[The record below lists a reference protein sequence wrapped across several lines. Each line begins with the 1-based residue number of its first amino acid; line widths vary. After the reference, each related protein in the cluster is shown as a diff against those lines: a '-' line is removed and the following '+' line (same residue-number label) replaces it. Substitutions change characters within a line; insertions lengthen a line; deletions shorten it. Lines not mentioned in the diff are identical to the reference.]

1 VPELGSILQ
10 KLLHHEQSRPDWVFC
25 SFLDHQARINES
37 MTVAAFLTNVRSA
50 AAWLRRQGIRQGD
63 RVVLSLPTSRAF
75 VVGYFA
81 VQWLGGI
88 PVPAPEPN
96 LRFKRHAYYERMVR
110 VIADCSPAACIVLP
124 EAIREFD
131 ADNAPAGGRAL
142 RDLLLPW
149 DNDATAGTGCVQSP
163 IVSLPDD
170 VAFLQY
176 TSGSTGSPKGVVV
189 THRAL
194 NANIRGMQ
202 LAVELGENDVMV
214 SWMPIYHD
222 MGLVGGL
229 LLPIFIGMSTYLL
242 STMAFL
248 SRPESWLKAVS
259 EYRASISPGTNYAY
273 NLCAR
278 KLRPE
283 RLPPLDLSCWTRAIN
298 GAEPIDFRTIAAFQ
312 RKFEAYGLPKNASYP
327 VYGMAEATLGISF
340 PKPLAECKV
349 DRISRRSLNENAL
362 AVPARAGDSDAI
374 GVVCC
379 GIALPGHRIHIKD
392 PASDRILPDREIGE
406 VCFYGPS
413 VCPGYYHEIKA
424 AAGLHRARTEL
435 RTGDLGY
442 LYEGSLYIVGRLKDV
457 MQIGGAN
464 YYPSDIESVLQDI
477 PGVRPGRLVAVAI
490 RKPTIGTDF
499 LVIVAESKA
508 SANEPEIKDQIQ
520 EKVRQLIGL
529 SVGKVVFLPKGRLPL
544 TTSGKVMRTKCAE
557 LLLEAEFS
565 IQSESHDFHAGWPC
579 TQPDLY

>member
-1 VPELGSILQ
+1 MEGISVPEESSLLHRV
-10 KLLHHEQSRPDWVFC
+10 LHHEQSRPDWVFC
-25 SFLDHQARINES
+25 SFLDHQARIS
-37 MTVAAFLTNVRSA
+37 DAMTIAALLTDVRSA
-50 AAWLRRQGIRQGD
+50 AAWLRRHGVRHGD

-75 VVGYFA
+75 VVAYFA
-81 VQWLGGI
+81 VQWLGAI

-96 LRFKRHAYYERMVR
+96 LRFKRHAYFERMMR
-110 VIADCSPAACIVLP
+110 VIADCSPETCIVLP
-124 EAIREFD
+124 EVIRDFD
-131 ADNAPAGGRAL
+131 ADDAPASRQAL
-142 RDLLLPW
+142 RELLLPW
-149 DNDATAGTGCVQSP
+149 DNDATTGVDSVASP
-163 IVSLPDD
+163 IESLPDD

-202 LAVELGENDVMV
+202 LAIELQEKDVVV

-229 LLPIFIGMSTYLL
+229 LLPICIGIPTYLL

-248 SRPESWLKAVS
+248 NRPECWLKAIS
-259 EYRASISPGTNYAY
+259 EYRASLSPGTNYAY

-278 KLRPE
+278 KIRPE
-283 RLPPLDLSCWTRAIN
+283 RLPALDLSCWTRAIN
-298 GAEPIDFRTIAAFQ
+298 GAEPIDFPTIAAFQ
-312 RKFEAYGLPKNASYP
+312 RIFEAYGLPKNACCP

-349 DRISRRSLNENAL
+349 DRISRRSLNESGI
-362 AVPARAGDSDAI
+362 AVPASEGDSDAI

-379 GIALPGHRIHIKD
+379 GIALPGHRLEIKD
-392 PASDRILPDREIGE
+392 PASDRLLAEREIGE
-406 VCFYGPS
+406 ICFYGPS
-413 VCPGYYHEIKA
+413 VSPGYYHEIKTA
-424 AAGLHRARTEL
+424 PSYKARTEL

-477 PGVRPGRLVAVAI
+477 PGVRPGRIVAVAI
-490 RKPTIGTDF
+490 RKPSIGTDS
-499 LVIVAESKA
+499 LVIVAEPKA
-508 SANEPEIKDQIQ
+508 SANEPEIRDQIQ

-529 SVGKVVFLPKGRLPL
+529 SVGKVVFFPKGRLPL
-544 TTSGKVMRTKCAE
+544 TTSGKVMRTKCAQ
-557 LLLEAEFS
+557 LLLEAES
-565 IQSESHDFHAGWPC
+565 SAQHESYDVS
-579 TQPDLY
+579 

>member
-1 VPELGSILQ
+1 MPEQGSILQ
-10 KLLHHEQSRPDWVFC
+10 RLLHHERARPDWVFC
-25 SFLDHQARINES
+25 SFLDHQAKIADA
-37 MTVAAFLTNVRSA
+37 MTVTAFLTSVRCA
-50 AAWLRRQGIRQGD
+50 AAWLRQQGIRHGD

-96 LRFKRHAYYERMVR
+96 LRFKRHAYHQRMVR

-124 EAIREFD
+124 EVIREFD
-131 ADNAPAGGRAL
+131 ADDALADLHAL

-149 DNDATAGTGCVQSP
+149 DNETPTGIGRVESP
-163 IVSLPDD
+163 IAALLDD

-202 LAVELGENDVMV
+202 LAVELGEKDVMV
-214 SWMPIYHD
+214 SWMPVYHD

-229 LLPIFIGMSTYLL
+229 LLPIHIGMSTYLL

-248 SRPESWLKAVS
+248 NRPESWLKAVS
-259 EYRASISPGTNYAY
+259 EYRASVSPGTNYAY

-283 RLPPLDLSCWTRAIN
+283 RLAPLDLSCWTRAIN
-298 GAEPIDFRTIAAFQ
+298 GAEPIDVQTIAAFQ
-312 RKFEAYGLPKNASYP
+312 RKFEPYGLPKNASYP

-362 AVPARAGDSDAI
+362 AVPAPEWDSDAI

-379 GIALPGHRIHIKD
+379 GFALPGHRIQIKD
-392 PASDRILPDREIGE
+392 PATDRILPEREIGE
-406 VCFYGPS
+406 ICFYGPS
-413 VCPGYYHEIKA
+413 VCPGYYHEIKT
-424 AAGLHRARTEL
+424 AGLHQARTEL

-442 LYEGSLYIVGRLKDV
+442 LYEDSLYIVGRLKDV

-477 PGVRPGRLVAVAI
+477 PGVRPGRIVAVAI
-490 RKPTIGTDF
+490 RKPSIGTDF

-508 SANEPEIKDQIQ
+508 STNEHEIRDQIQ
-520 EKVRQLIGL
+520 EKVRRLIGL
-529 SVGKVVFLPKGRLPL
+529 SVGRVVFLPKGGLPL

-565 IQSESHDFHAGWPC
+565 EMEA
-579 TQPDLY
+579 

>member
-1 VPELGSILQ
+1 VPEDESILQ
-10 KLLHHEQSRPDWVFC
+10 RVLHYEQSRPDWVFC
-25 SFLDHQARINES
+25 SFLDHQASIS
-37 MTVAAFLTNVRSA
+37 DAMTIAAFLTNVRSA
-50 AAWLRRQGIRQGD
+50 AAWLERQGMRRGD

-110 VIADCSPAACIVLP
+110 VIADCSPAACLVLP

-131 ADNAPAGGRAL
+131 ADDAPAGCHAL

-149 DNDATAGTGCVQSP
+149 DTDATTSTDSVTSP
-163 IVSLPDD
+163 IESLPDD

-194 NANIRGMQ
+194 TANIRGMQ
-202 LAVELGENDVMV
+202 LAIELNENDVVV

-222 MGLVGGL
+222 MGLIGGL
-229 LLPIFIGMSTYLL
+229 LLPIHAGISTYLM

-248 SRPESWLKAVS
+248 NRPESWLKAIS
-259 EYRASISPGTNYAY
+259 EYRASLSPGTNYAY

-278 KLRPE
+278 KIRAE
-283 RLPPLDLSCWTRAIN
+283 RLPGLDLSCWKRAIN
-298 GAEPIDFRTIAAFQ
+298 GAEPIDFQTIAAFQ
-312 RKFEAYGLPKNASYP
+312 RKFEAYGLPKNACYP

-340 PKPLAECKV
+340 PKPLAKCKV

-362 AVPARAGDSDAI
+362 AVPAPEGDTDAI

-379 GIALPGHRIHIKD
+379 GIALPGHRLQIKD
-392 PASDRILPDREIGE
+392 PTSDRILADREIGE
-406 VCFYGPS
+406 ICFYGPS
-413 VCPGYYHEIKA
+413 VCPGYYHELKTN
-424 AAGLHRARTEL
+424 GVHQARTEL

-464 YYPSDIESVLQDI
+464 YYPADIESILQDI
-477 PGVRPGRLVAVAI
+477 PGVRPGRIVAVAI
-490 RKPTIGTDF
+490 RKPSIGTDF
-499 LVIVAESKA
+499 LVIVAEPKV
-508 SANEPEIKDQIQ
+508 SANEPQIRDQIQ
-520 EKVRQLIGL
+520 EKVRQQIGL

-565 IQSESHDFHAGWPC
+565 EIEV
-579 TQPDLY
+579 

>member
-1 VPELGSILQ
+1 MEGISVPEEASTLQ
-10 KLLHHEQSRPDWVFC
+10 RLLQHEQSRPDWVFC
-25 SFLDHQARINES
+25 SFLDHRAEITDA
-37 MTVAAFLTNVRSA
+37 MTVTAFLTNVRRA
-50 AAWLRRQGIRQGD
+50 AAWLSLQGIRQGD

-96 LRFKRHAYYERMVR
+96 LRFKRHAYYERTVR

-131 ADNAPAGGRAL
+131 ADDAPAGGHAL

-149 DNDATAGTGCVQSP
+149 DDKAMTNIDCIKWPV
-163 IVSLPDD
+163 VSFPDD

-176 TSGSTGSPKGVVV
+176 TSGSTGSPKGVAV

-194 NANIRGMQ
+194 TANIRGMQ
-202 LAVELGENDVMV
+202 LAVELGEVDVSV

-229 LLPIFIGMSTYLL
+229 LLPIHIGIPTYLL

-259 EYRASISPGTNYAY
+259 KYRASLSSGTNYAY

-278 KLRPE
+278 RLRPE

-298 GAEPIDFRTIAAFQ
+298 GAEPIDFQTIAAFQ
-312 RKFEAYGLPKNASYP
+312 HKFEAYGLPKNASYP

-340 PKPLAECKV
+340 PKPLAQCKV

-362 AVPARAGDSDAI
+362 AVPAPAGDSDAI

-379 GIALPGHRIHIKD
+379 GIALPGHRILIKD
-392 PASDRILPDREIGE
+392 PASDRILSEREIGE

-424 AAGLHRARTEL
+424 AGLHQARTEL

-442 LYEGSLYIVGRLKDV
+442 LYEGSLYVVGRLKDV

-464 YYPSDIESVLQDI
+464 YYPSDIESVLKDI

-499 LVIVAESKA
+499 LVIVAESKV
-508 SANEPEIKDQIQ
+508 SANEPEIKTQIQ

-557 LLLEAEFS
+557 LLLDPEFS
-565 IQSESHDFHAGWPC
+565 VQSENCDFS
-579 TQPDLY
+579 

>member
-1 VPELGSILQ
+1 MLEEGSILQ
-10 KLLHHEQSRPDWVFC
+10 RVLHHEQNRPDWVFC
-25 SFLDHQARINES
+25 SFLDHEAKIGDA
-37 MTVAAFLTNVRSA
+37 MTVAAFLMNVRSA
-50 AAWLRRQGIRQGD
+50 AAWLRRQGVRRGN

-81 VQWLGGI
+81 VQWLGAI

-124 EAIREFD
+124 ETIREFD
-131 ADNAPAGGRAL
+131 ADDAPAGWHAL

-149 DNDATAGTGCVQSP
+149 DDDATTGIDRVASP
-163 IVSLPDD
+163 IESLPDD

-194 NANIRGMQ
+194 NANMRGMQ
-202 LAVELGENDVMV
+202 LAVELEENDVVV

-229 LLPIFIGMSTYLL
+229 LLPIHVGMPTYLL

-248 SRPESWLKAVS
+248 SRPEIWLKAVS
-259 EYRASISPGTNYAY
+259 EYRASLSPGTNYAY

-278 KLRPE
+278 RLRPE
-283 RLPPLDLSCWTRAIN
+283 RLPPLDLSCWKRAIN
-298 GAEPIDFRTIAAFQ
+298 GAEPIDFQTIAAFQ
-312 RKFEAYGLPKNASYP
+312 RKFGAYGLPTNASYP

-340 PKPLAECKV
+340 PKPRAECKA

-362 AVPARAGDSDAI
+362 AVPAPEGDSDSI
-374 GVVCC
+374 EVVCC
-379 GIALPGHRIHIKD
+379 GIALPGHRLAIKD
-392 PASDRILPDREIGE
+392 PTSDRILPEREIGE
-406 VCFYGPS
+406 ICFYGPS
-413 VCPGYYHEIKA
+413 VCPGYYHEIKTT
-424 AAGLHRARTEL
+424 GLHQPRTEL

-442 LYEGSLYIVGRLKDV
+442 LYEDSLYIVGRLKDV

-464 YYPSDIESVLQDI
+464 YYPSDVESVLQDI
-477 PGVRPGRLVAVAI
+477 PGVRPGRIIAIAI
-490 RKPTIGTDF
+490 RKPSIGTDF
-499 LVIVAESKA
+499 LVIVAEPKA
-508 SANEPEIKDQIQ
+508 SANESEIRDQIQ
-520 EKVRQLIGL
+520 EKVRQQIGL
-529 SVGKVVFLPKGRLPL
+529 SVGRVVFLPKGRLPL
-544 TTSGKVMRTKCAE
+544 TTSGKVMRTRCVE

-565 IQSESHDFHAGWPC
+565 EMEV
-579 TQPDLY
+579 

>member
-1 VPELGSILQ
+1 VPDEGSILQ
-10 KLLHHEQSRPDWVFC
+10 RVLHHEQNRPDWVFC
-25 SFLDHQARINES
+25 SFLDHQAKIS
-37 MTVAAFLTNVRSA
+37 DAMTVAAFLTNVRSA
-50 AAWLRRQGIRQGD
+50 AAWLRRQGVRRGN

-81 VQWLGGI
+81 VQWLGAI

-124 EAIREFD
+124 ETIREFD
-131 ADNAPAGGRAL
+131 ADDAPAGWHAL

-149 DNDATAGTGCVQSP
+149 DDDATSNIDCVASP
-163 IVSLPDD
+163 IESLPDD

-194 NANIRGMQ
+194 NANMRGIE
-202 LAVELGENDVMV
+202 LAVELEENDVVV

-229 LLPIFIGMSTYLL
+229 LLPIHVGMPTYLL

-248 SRPESWLKAVS
+248 SRPEIWLKAVS
-259 EYRASISPGTNYAY
+259 EYRASLSPGTNYAY

-283 RLPPLDLSCWTRAIN
+283 RLPPLDLSCWRRAIN
-298 GAEPIDFRTIAAFQ
+298 GAEPIDYQTIAAFQ
-312 RKFEAYGLPKNASYP
+312 RKFEPYGLPKNASYP

-362 AVPARAGDSDAI
+362 AVPVPEDDSDSI
-374 GVVCC
+374 EVVCC
-379 GIALPGHRIHIKD
+379 GIALPGHRLAIKD
-392 PASDRILPDREIGE
+392 PTSDRILPERKIGE
-406 VCFYGPS
+406 ICFYGPS
-413 VCPGYYHEIKA
+413 VCPGYYHQSNT
-424 AAGLHRARTEL
+424 AGLHQARTEL

-442 LYEGSLYIVGRLKDV
+442 LYEDSLYIVGRLKDV

-477 PGVRPGRLVAVAI
+477 PGVRPGRIVAI
-490 RKPTIGTDF
+490 AIHKPSIGTDF
-499 LVIVAESKA
+499 LVIVAEPKT
-508 SANEPEIKDQIQ
+508 SANEPEIRDQIQ
-520 EKVRQLIGL
+520 EKVRQQIGL
-529 SVGKVVFLPKGRLPL
+529 SVGKVIFLPKGRLPL
-544 TTSGKVMRTKCAE
+544 TTSGKVMRTRCVE

-565 IQSESHDFHAGWPC
+565 EMEA
-579 TQPDLY
+579 

>member
-1 VPELGSILQ
+1 VPEESSILQ
-10 KLLHHEQSRPDWVFC
+10 RILHYAQNRPDWVFC
-25 SFLDHQARINES
+25 SFLDHQARISEA

-50 AAWLRRQGIRQGD
+50 AAWLRRQGVRRGN

-110 VIADCSPAACIVLP
+110 IIADCSPAACIVLP

-131 ADNAPAGGRAL
+131 ADNAPAEWHAL

-149 DNDATAGTGCVQSP
+149 ENDGATTNIDGITSP

-194 NANIRGMQ
+194 NANMRGMQ

-229 LLPIFIGMSTYLL
+229 LLPIHVGMPTYLL

-248 SRPESWLKAVS
+248 NRPESWLKAVS

-283 RLPPLDLSCWTRAIN
+283 RLPPLDLSCWKRAVN
-298 GAEPIDFRTIAAFQ
+298 GAEPIDFQTVAAFQ

-349 DRISRRSLNENAL
+349 DRISRRSLNETAL
-362 AVPARAGDSDAI
+362 AVPASEGDSDALD
-374 GVVCC
+374 VVCC
-379 GIALPGHRIHIKD
+379 GTALPGHRLEIKD
-392 PASDRILPDREIGE
+392 PTSDRILAEREIGE
-406 VCFYGPS
+406 ICFYGPS
-413 VCPGYYHEIKA
+413 VCPGYYREIKT
-424 AAGLHRARTEL
+424 AGLHQARTEL

-442 LYEGSLYIVGRLKDV
+442 LYGGSLYIVGRLKDV

-477 PGVRPGRLVAVAI
+477 PGVRPGRIVAVAI
-490 RKPTIGTDF
+490 RKPSIGTDF
-499 LVIVAESKA
+499 LVIVAEPKA

-557 LLLEAEFS
+557 LLHETEQAAAE
-565 IQSESHDFHAGWPC
+565 HRAD
-579 TQPDLY
+579 

>member
-1 VPELGSILQ
+1 MPEDESILQ
-10 KLLHHEQSRPDWVFC
+10 TVLHHEQSRPDWVFC
-25 SFLDHQARINES
+25 SFLDHQARIS
-37 MTVAAFLTNVRSA
+37 DAMTVAAFLRNVRSA
-50 AAWLRRQGIRQGD
+50 AGWLRRQGIRQGD

-75 VVGYFA
+75 VVGFFA

-96 LRFKRHAYYERMVR
+96 LRFKRQAYFERMVR

-131 ADNAPAGGRAL
+131 ADSAPAGWHAV

-149 DNDATAGTGCVQSP
+149 ENDDVTNNCDGIASP
-163 IVSLPDD
+163 IASLPDD

-176 TSGSTGSPKGVVV
+176 TSGSTGSPKGVAV

-194 NANIRGMQ
+194 HANVRGMQ
-202 LAVELGENDVMV
+202 LAVELRENDVLV
-214 SWMPIYHD
+214 SWMPVYHD

-229 LLPIFIGMSTYLL
+229 LLPIHVGMSTYLL

-248 SRPESWLKAVS
+248 NRPEIWLKAVS

-283 RLPPLDLSCWTRAIN
+283 RLPPLDLSCWKRAVN
-298 GAEPIDFRTIAAFQ
+298 GAEPIDFQTIAAFQ

-349 DRISRRSLNENAL
+349 DRISRRSLNETAL
-362 AVPARAGDSDAI
+362 AVPASEGDSDAI
-374 GVVCC
+374 DVVCC
-379 GIALPGHRIHIKD
+379 GTALPGHRLEIKD
-392 PASDRILPDREIGE
+392 PTSDRILAEREIGE
-406 VCFYGPS
+406 ICFHGPS
-413 VCPGYYHEIKA
+413 VCLGYYHEIKI
-424 AAGLHRARTEL
+424 AGLHRARTEL

-442 LYEGSLYIVGRLKDV
+442 LHEGSLYIVGRLKDV

-477 PGVRPGRLVAVAI
+477 PGVRPGRIVAVAI
-490 RKPTIGTDF
+490 RKPSIGTDF
-499 LVIVAESKA
+499 LVIVAEQKA
-508 SANEPEIKDQIQ
+508 SANESEIKDQIQ
-520 EKVRQLIGL
+520 QKVRQLIGL

-544 TTSGKVMRTKCAE
+544 TTSGKVMRTKCVELFHETERAAAE
-557 LLLEAEFS
+557 HRA
-565 IQSESHDFHAGWPC
+565 D
-579 TQPDLY
+579 

>member
-1 VPELGSILQ
+1 
-10 KLLHHEQSRPDWVFC
+10 
-25 SFLDHQARINES
+25 
-37 MTVAAFLTNVRSA
+37 VR
-50 AAWLRRQGIRQGD
+50 RGN

-81 VQWLGGI
+81 VQWLGAI

-110 VIADCSPAACIVLP
+110 VTADCSPAACIVMP
-124 EAIREFD
+124 ETIDEFD
-131 ADNAPAGGRAL
+131 ADDAPAGWHAL

-149 DNDATAGTGCVQSP
+149 DDDATSNIDCVASP
-163 IVSLPDD
+163 TESLPDD

-194 NANIRGMQ
+194 NANMRAMQ
-202 LAVELGENDVMV
+202 LAVELKESDVVV

-229 LLPIFIGMSTYLL
+229 LLPIHVGMPTYLM

-248 SRPESWLKAVS
+248 SRPEIWLKAIS
-259 EYRASISPGTNYAY
+259 EYRASLSPGTNYAY
-273 NLCAR
+273 SLCAR

-283 RLPPLDLSCWTRAIN
+283 RMPPLDLSCWRQAIN
-298 GAEPIDFRTIAAFQ
+298 GAEPIDFQTIAAFQ
-312 RKFEAYGLPKNASYP
+312 RKFEAYGLPKDASYP

-340 PKPLAECKV
+340 PKPLTECKV

-362 AVPARAGDSDAI
+362 AVPAPEGNSDAI
-374 GVVCC
+374 DVVCC
-379 GIALPGHRIHIKD
+379 GIALPGHRLAIKD
-392 PASDRILPDREIGE
+392 PASDRILPEREIGE
-406 VCFYGPS
+406 ICFYGPS
-413 VCPGYYHEIKA
+413 VCPGYYHEITT
-424 AAGLHRARTEL
+424 AGLHQARTEL

-442 LYEGSLYIVGRLKDV
+442 LCEGSLYIVGRLKDV

-477 PGVRPGRLVAVAI
+477 PGVRPGRIVAMAI
-490 RKPTIGTDF
+490 RKPSIGTDL
-499 LVIVAESKA
+499 LVIVAEPKA

-529 SVGKVVFLPKGRLPL
+529 SVGKVVFLPKGQLPL

-557 LLLEAEFS
+557 LLLEAEYS
-565 IQSESHDFHAGWPC
+565 
-579 TQPDLY
+579 